1 MLRMLYRVFEELQCN
16 ANMNRNSMNCIY
28 EKCRY
33 LLHLAVKKLL
43 QTNKQ
48 KYRH

>member
-1 MLRMLYRVFEELQCN
+1 MLYRVFEELRCN
-16 ANMNRNSMNCIY
+16 AYVSRNSMNCIY

-33 LLHLAVKKLL
+33 LSYLAVKKLL